1 MKPQKA
7 RARPK
12 PKLYLLVYIGPLGL
26 SWTEIRVLAKPPE
39 SLYAIGRGEGQALLF
54 KLDKF
59 DCSTEFFEALMDGR
73 VAEDSAK
80 FHFKVNVE
88 NVIKASKD

>member
-7 RARPK
+7 KAKPK

-39 SLYAIGRGEGQALLF
+39 SLYSIGRGEGQALLF

-59 DCSTEFFEALMDGR
+59 DCSTEFFEALMNGQ
-73 VAEDSAK
+73 VAADLAN
-80 FHFKVNVE
+80 FHFRVNVE
-88 NVIKASKD
+88 NAIKASKD